1 MLPLPQNFWH
11 TDGVPFSSHRRGQ
24 EVMHD
29 WQYFF
34 EPGNLDQGVYR
45 IFENDR
51 KSEIL
56 EWFSSE
62 DVANEQKEALIQSLL
77 DFYDDC
83 GDFFRYRAY
92 LLAAEAIA
100 HFPQS
105 AQADAIV
112 GQLLKWSYAFCRLK
126 KGDWKIYPPALTR
139 AAREA
144 LKVTDRQRV
153 VQQLTEVVCS
163 VDSLS
168 ALRLSAKYLGEF
180 DPGNRCAI
188 AALEALSQY
197 PQPIEGRFETA
208 QSLASVAPGNA
219 MILPTLI
226 EIARSASGM
235 IEKYQRILEWII
247 RGFRHEIGNE
257 SVITLLKELTQLLL
271 HLSANPPVVKRP
283 QSNYYDTYERYIN
296 ERTIQRI
303 RRKVTSLFHLI
314 AGTLEKIGSD
324 NDVAISTLILLS
336 QHIRVDLKSYH
347 DWSEVIEILGK
358 IAVGH
363 PTAIAQLST
372 LLIETETLSL
382 RCDTAAALLRVDA
395 RNERAIATLREILAT
410 AQAQSIQ
417 PLSDSES
424 QKITASTLWR
434 AADSLGRN
442 DPTYQPAIDALL
454 QLAQTAI
461 STTPCL
467 PVINSL
473 IHIDPTHQLALNALL
488 KLVET
493 SPDSS
498 LYDTLHWFS
507 TIGAGDDRV
516 IEALVKLIQTTTS
529 DFNRRSAASQLD
541 RLDPGSAL
549 AIKTLK
555 ELSRSS
561 EEREDWAIIYE
572 YIFCDLRDMGIND
585 RCALSVLVKFIQRFE
600 RVPFWQ
606 GTVGFADIFK
616 SSQDSGLLRDVVR
629 SLKDY
634 LNPKCLIYA
643 EDSEKNSQSSSASTT
658 WQDLDGQRIEICHYI
673 IWNCAQNMSYP
684 DFHRAWH
691 EVL

>member
-1 MLPLPQNFWH
+1 
-11 TDGVPFSSHRRGQ
+11 
-24 EVMHD
+24 MHD

-34 EPGNLDQGVYR
+34 EPSKLEQGVYR
-45 IFENDR
+45 IFGNDR

-62 DVANEQKEALIQSLL
+62 DVANEQKEGLIQALL
-77 DFYDDC
+77 DFHDDC
-83 GDFFRYRAY
+83 GDFFCYRAY

-100 HFPQS
+100 YFPQS
-105 AQADAIV
+105 ARADAIV
-112 GQLLKWSYAFCRLK
+112 GQLLKWSYAFCRLEK
-126 KGDWKIYPPALTR
+126 CDWNVYPPALAM

-144 LKVTDRQRV
+144 LKVTDRRRV
-153 VQQLTEVVCS
+153 VQQLTEVLYS
-163 VDSLS
+163 VDTLS
-168 ALRLSAKYLGEF
+168 ALRLSAKCLGEF

-197 PQPIEGRFETA
+197 PQPIESRFETA
-208 QSLASVAPGNA
+208 RSLASVAPGYA

-235 IEKYQRILEWII
+235 IEKNQKILEWII
-247 RGFRHEIGNE
+247 REFRHEVGNE
-257 SVITLLKELTQLLL
+257 SVITLLGELTQLLL
-271 HLSANPPVVKRP
+271 QQLANPPVVKRP
-283 QSNYYDTYERYIN
+283 QSNYYDTYERSIN

-303 RRKVTSLFHLI
+303 RWNVTFLCQQI
-314 AGTLEKIGSD
+314 TGTLEKIGAD
-324 NDVAISTLILLS
+324 NDIAISTLILLS
-336 QHIRVDLKSYH
+336 QHTRTDIDGYNN
-347 DWSEVIEILGK
+347 WSEVIEILGK

-363 PTAIAQLST
+363 STAIAQLST
-372 LLIETETLSL
+372 LLIETEAVSL

-395 RNERAIATLREILAT
+395 GNERAIATLCEILAT
-410 AQAQSIQ
+410 AQAQSV
-417 PLSDSES
+417 PLPSNSES

-434 AADSLGRN
+434 AADSLVRN

-454 QLAQTAI
+454 HLAQTEI

-473 IHIDPTHQLALNALL
+473 IHIDPTRQLALNALL

-493 SPDSS
+493 SPDSF

-507 TIGAGDDRV
+507 IIGAGDKRV
-516 IEALVKLIQTTTS
+516 IKALVKLIETTTS
-529 DFNRRSAASQLD
+529 DYNRRAAAFQLD
-541 RLDPGSAL
+541 RLDPGNAL

-555 ELSRSS
+555 ELSRQS
-561 EEREDWAIIYE
+561 EGEEWAIIYE

-585 RCALSVLVKFIQRFE
+585 RSSLAVLVKFIQRFE
-600 RVPFWQ
+600 KSLFWQ
-606 GTVGFADIFK
+606 GSVGFADIFK

-634 LNPKCLIYA
+634 LNPKRLTYA
-643 EDSEKNSQSSSASTT
+643 EDCEKNSRGSSAAIT
-658 WQDLDGQRIEICHYI
+658 WQDLDGQRIEICHHI
-673 IWNCAQNMSYP
+673 IWNCAQNMSYA